1 MSVQIKSLSNSA
13 PTKDISLAAPLDTFN
28 IIPTANE
35 VYTLYSAPNDSINSN
50 KKAAIVKSIRLVNIL
65 AQTVNISLYLNR
77 PTASGQNRR
86 RLLAPKN
93 LPIPQSGAYIDDAE
107 ITLEPGDKIQA
118 ETPHAMAIHYVISGV
133 ERDAT

>member
-1 MSVQIKSLSNSA
+1 MSIQIKSLSNTA
-13 PTKDISLAAPLDTFN
+13 PTKDLSLAAPLDTFN

-35 VYTLYSAPNDSINSN
+35 VYTLYSAPDDSTNT
-50 KKAAIVKSIRLVNIL
+50 KAAIVKSIRLVNIL
-65 AQTVNISLYLNR
+65 SSTVNISLYLNR
-77 PTASGQNRR
+77 PNGSGQNRR

-93 LPIPQSGAYIDDAE
+93 LPIPPSGCYVDDAE